1 MLLNLVLGQRKIVS
15 FPEIGRVKVLLF
27 QTTRKVECVSEF
39 MFFVLKKTQTQ
50 AQTHMHTK
58 THTHTHTHT
67 HTNTHTHTHT
77 HTHKQTNKKQNK
89 LKKREK
95 NVVFVNSISGKSNG
109 IR

>member
-67 HTNTHTHTHT
+67 HT
-77 HTHKQTNKKQNK
+77 QTKNKTNLRKE
-89 LKKREK
+89 KKML
-95 NVVFVNSISGKSNG
+95 FL
-109 IR
+109 